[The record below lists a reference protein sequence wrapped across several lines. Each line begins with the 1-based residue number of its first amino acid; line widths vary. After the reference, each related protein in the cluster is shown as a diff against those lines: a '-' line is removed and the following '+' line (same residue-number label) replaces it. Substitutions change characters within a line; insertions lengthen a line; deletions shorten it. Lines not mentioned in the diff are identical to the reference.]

1 MPEKDLKTASNET
14 EGKKPILHDEL
25 DLTKR
30 TMLANLILQPGW
42 QVVIELA
49 EAVCKEATNKVIKL
63 DVEAPDYSKKLAALQ
78 QMAQSTNRFCAR
90 LFSSIDFHAN
100 LAKFEH
106 EQQDDA
112 AQKAALLAEISEQRQ

>member
-1 MPEKDLKTASNET
+1 MSEKDLKTASNET
-14 EGKKPILHDEL
+14 EGKKPILYDEL

-42 QVVIELA
+42 PVVIEIA

-63 DVEAPDYSKKLAALQ
+63 DVESLDYSKKLAALQ

-90 LFSSIDFHAN
+90 LFSSIDFHATR
-100 LAKFEH
+100 AKYDH
-106 EQQDDA
+106 DQQNDA
-112 AQKAALLAEISEQRQ
+112 AEKAALLAEISEG